1 MRNWQL
7 DAHSFGVVFVQ
18 FFIITAAGQEFAMSP
33 LFDDAALVDDEE
45 KIGVANGRQAVGDD
59 DARPPFQ
66 QLIHGLLHFYFGAG
80 IDVGRR
86 FIENQDAGID
96 LEGTGN
102 GQ

>member
-1 MRNWQL
+1 
-7 DAHSFGVVFVQ
+7 
-18 FFIITAAGQEFAMSP
+18 MSP

-96 LEGTGN
+96 
-102 GQ
+102 